1 MEYKFTKDNFE
12 AEVVKSDKPVLVDFY
27 ADWCGPCRSMMPAV
41 EALAEKYEGRAKVG
55 KVNVDEQ
62 EELAAQ
68 FGIRSIPFFAFVKDG
83 KVVDS
88 VLGAVPSSEL
98 EKKLDALV

>member
-41 EALAEKYEGRAKVG
+41 EALATKYEGRAKVG

-88 VLGAVPSSEL
+88 VLGAVPSAEL

>member
-1 MEYKFTKDNFE
+1 M
-12 AEVVKSDKPVLVDFY
+12 
-27 ADWCGPCRSMMPAV
+27 
-41 EALAEKYEGRAKVG
+41 G

>member
-55 KVNVDEQ
+55 KVSVDKQ